1 MSIVDILII
10 IFILLGFLW
19 GWKNGV
25 VKQFFMTVGLVL
37 IFILSYTLK
46 NPLSSFFYK
55 HLPFFQFKG
64 FFKGIIVLNIL
75 LYEVLAF
82 IVIFS
87 ALFLLLK
94 IVLRF
99 SDKFEEILRATIV
112 LGIPSKILGGILGL
126 LEGFIIAFLILF
138 FLNLPLFNIE
148 AVNRS
153 KVSNFILTRTTI
165 LSSTCNNTLMLYEEI
180 NRLKD
185 EYGRTQDKDKLNSE
199 LLKLFM
205 EYKVIDKEEAY
216 NLLQN
221 DKLGDVRI
229 D

>member
-1 MSIVDILII
+1 MSLVDALVI
-10 IFILLGFLW
+10 IFILLGFVW

-25 VKQFFMTVGLVL
+25 IKQFFMTIGLIV
-37 IFILSYTLK
+37 IFILSYALK

-55 HLPFFQFKG
+55 HLPFIEFKG

-82 IVIFS
+82 VIIFS

-94 IVLRF
+94 IVLRM
-99 SDKFEEILRATIV
+99 SDKLEEFLKATIV
-112 LGIPSKILGGILGL
+112 LGITSKIMGGVLGL
-126 LEGFIIAFLILF
+126 LEGFIVAFIILF
-138 FLNLPLFNIE
+138 FLNLPIFNIE
-148 AVNRS
+148 AVNKS
-153 KVSNFILTRTTI
+153 KVSNFILNRTTI
-165 LSSTCNNTLMLYEEI
+165 LSNTCKNTLMLYEEI

-185 EYGRTQDKDKLNSE
+185 DYGRTQDKDRLNSE
-199 LLKLFM
+199 MLKLFM
-205 EYKVIDKEEAY
+205 EYKVIDKEVAY
-216 NLLQN
+216 DLLQH

>member
-1 MSIVDILII
+1 MSIVDFLII

-25 VKQFFMTVGLVL
+25 IKQFFMTVGLVL
-37 IFILSYTLK
+37 IFVLSYTLK

-55 HLPFFQFKG
+55 HLPFIEFKG

-82 IVIFS
+82 IIIFS

-94 IVLRF
+94 IVLRA
-99 SDKFEEILRATIV
+99 SNKLEDLLRATIIF
-112 LGIPSKILGGILGL
+112 GIPSKILGGILGL
-126 LEGFIIAFLILF
+126 LEGFVVVFIILF
-138 FLNLPLFNIE
+138 FLNLPIFNIE
-148 AVNRS
+148 SVNKS
-153 KVSNFILTRTTI
+153 KVANFILTRTTI

-185 EYGRTQDKDKLNSE
+185 EYGRNQDKARLNSE
-199 LLKLFM
+199 MLKLFM
-205 EYKVIDKEEAY
+205 EYNVIDREEAY

>member
-1 MSIVDILII
+1 MSIVDLLII
-10 IFILLGFLW
+10 IFILLGFLL

-25 VKQFFMTVGLVL
+25 IKQFFMTLGLILV
-37 IFILSYTLK
+37 FVLSYVLK

-55 HLPFFQFKG
+55 HLPFIEFKG

-82 IVIFS
+82 IIIFS

-94 IVLRF
+94 IVLRASTKLEDF
-99 SDKFEEILRATIV
+99 LKATII
-112 LGIPSKILGGILGL
+112 LGIPSKVFGGILGL
-126 LEGFIIAFLILF
+126 LEGFVVAFIALF
-138 FLNLPLFNIE
+138 FLNLPIFNIE
-148 AVNRS
+148 MVNNS
-153 KVSNFILTRTTI
+153 KVANFILNRTTI
-165 LSSTCNNTLMLYEEI
+165 LSSMCNNTLMLYDEI

-185 EYGRTQDKDKLNSE
+185 EYGRTQDKAKLNSE
-199 LLKLFM
+199 MLKLFM
-205 EYKVIDKEEAY
+205 QYNVIDKDEAY